1 MQAPRVFAS
10 AISKS
15 AFLFSDCHGS
25 VAVVAA
31 LLFPVLIG
39 GMGLGAEVGYWYVTQ
54 RKLQHAADAS
64 AYAAVVRLKSGDGQ
78 TKLEAAGLFI
88 AKQSGFRSSIG
99 TMALHHPPTSG
110 PNAGDS
116 TMVEVVLTE
125 ALPRYFT
132 GLFKDGSVQIRARS
146 VAKNNELNVC
156 VLALSPNANNAV
168 QVAGSSN
175 PAFVNCTVVSN
186 STSSSSIRLQGNASS
201 LSAACA
207 YASGGYQGPANVT
220 TTACEG
226 VVTNSPAIQD
236 PYENVSWPTAMT
248 ACLPGNVGSNNVNT
262 AVTADLT
269 LPNGWKYKRY
279 CSLSPQGHVT
289 FGPGLYIVDGD
300 MTSTGQTISG
310 SGVTF
315 AVGGNVSLSGSLT
328 VTLSPPNTGPYS
340 GLLFFGDRDAAA
352 EGHTLTGDLASV
364 YQGAIYFPTGN
375 LTFTGSSNVS
385 NGCTQVIAKTIT
397 FTGSS
402 TVRAECANV
411 GVTTLTVGAAK
422 IALSE

>member
-1 MQAPRVFAS
+1 MHAPRVFAS

-25 VAVVAA
+25 VTVVAA

-88 AKQSGFRSSIG
+88 AQQSGFRSSIG

-175 PAFVNCTVVSN
+175 PAFVNCTGGVEFDIQFLHQIARKRVVPER
-186 STSSSSIRLQGNASS
+186 RLRICKRRLSGTGECHHDGLRGRRDKLPCDPGS
-201 LSAACA
+201 LRKRILAHCHDGLPARQCRQQQRQYGGHSRPDTAERVEIQAILLAVAAGACDVWA
-207 YASGGYQGPANVT
+207 GPLYCRWGHDQHRT
-220 TTACEG
+220 
-226 VVTNSPAIQD
+226 D
-236 PYENVSWPTAMT
+236 
-248 ACLPGNVGSNNVNT
+248 
-262 AVTADLT
+262 DLRERCD
-269 LPNGWKYKRY
+269 LCRRRK
-279 CSLSPQGHVT
+279 L
-289 FGPGLYIVDGD
+289 
-300 MTSTGQTISG
+300 
-310 SGVTF
+310 
-315 AVGGNVSLSGSLT
+315 SLSGSLT